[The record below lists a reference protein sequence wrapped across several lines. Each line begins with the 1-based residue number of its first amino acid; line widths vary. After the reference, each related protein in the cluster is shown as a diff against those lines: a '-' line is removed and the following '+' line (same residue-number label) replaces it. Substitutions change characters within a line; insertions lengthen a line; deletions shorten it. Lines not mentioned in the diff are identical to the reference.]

1 MKGHL
6 YVQRLQWEGGS
17 RVSRSKCSDVTLA
30 KLEDV
35 SVEDHSCSFNG
46 SHGKVLLTVKPIPLE
61 FGQVK
66 CNTRRSRL

>member
-6 YVQRLQWEGGS
+6 SVHRGFSGKVES
-17 RVSRSKCSDVTLA
+17 ESVRSKCSDVTLA

-35 SVEDHSCSFNG
+35 SVENQCCSFNE
-46 SHGKVLLTVKPIPLE
+46 SHGKVLLTVKSMSLE

-66 CNTRRSRL
+66 YNTRRL